1 MSDTLKQKA
10 ARGVVWTAVDQ
21 GSYLGLTF
29 VIGVI
34 LARLLS
40 PDEFG
45 LLAMIAVFNSVAQAF
60 LDSGFGAAL
69 IRKPQLSEADRS
81 TALYFN
87 IAAGAVLFGVLFLAA
102 PWIAQ
107 FYGRP
112 ILTGLV
118 RWEGFLLV
126 ISGFNIVQQAQLTRD
141 LNFKAKAII
150 RVVSTVLSGVVA
162 IAAAYHGAGVWSLV
176 VMHVSSNI
184 IQLAMLWLLSSWR
197 PHSGWSGE
205 SFRYLW
211 GFGSKMLA
219 SSVIDRVYTQI
230 YPMVI
235 GKFFSAADLGQYSRA
250 TQFTTLAS
258 HLPTNVLQQV
268 TFPVLSQIQQD
279 NQRLSTSYRRILRL
293 SAFFIFPIMIGLAA
307 LGRPFVVALVTDKWL
322 PCVPYLQIICFA
334 SMWFPIH
341 AINLNV
347 LQVKGRSDL
356 FLRLEIVKKV
366 IVTVVMVITIP
377 FGIIAMCVGRI
388 VTSLLCLFINTY
400 YTGKLINVGFA
411 MQMRDLLPTLLNS
424 LAMGAIIY
432 FVTLPLSSDWLQL
445 GVGFVVGAAYYLASA
460 RLLRFPELSEA
471 LAVMR
476 RK

>member
-1 MSDTLKQKA
+1 MSESLKQRAVK
-10 ARGVVWTAVDQ
+10 GVAWTAVDQ

-87 IAAGAVLFGVLFLAA
+87 IAAGVVLFGVMFVAA
-102 PWIAQ
+102 PWIAD
-107 FYGRP
+107 FYRRP

-176 VMHVSSNI
+176 VMHITSNI

-197 PHSGWSGE
+197 PRSGWSGE

-279 NQRLSTSYRRILRL
+279 SQRLSTSYRRILRL

-341 AINLNV
+341 AINLNL

-432 FVTLPLSSDWLQL
+432 FVTLPLSGDWLQL

>member
-10 ARGVVWTAVDQ
+10 ARGVAWTAVDQ

-29 VIGVI
+29 IIGII

-45 LLAMIAVFNSVAQAF
+45 LLAMIAVFNSIAQAF
-60 LDSGFGAAL
+60 LDSGFGVAL
-69 IRKPQLSEADRS
+69 IRKPQISEADRS

-87 IAAGAVLFGVLFLAA
+87 IIAGVVLFGVLFLAA
-102 PWIAQ
+102 PWIAD
-107 FYGRP
+107 FYRRP

-118 RWEGFLLV
+118 RWEAFLLV
-126 ISGFNIVQQAQLTRD
+126 ISAFNIVQQAQLTRE

-150 RVVSTVLSGVVA
+150 RAVSTLLSGAVGIV
-162 IAAAYHGAGVWSLV
+162 AAYHGAGVWSLV
-176 VMHVSSNI
+176 VMHIASNT

-197 PHSGWSGE
+197 PRSGWSRE

-219 SSVIDRVYTQI
+219 SSVIDRVYGQI

-250 TQFTTLAS
+250 SQFTILAS

-279 NQRLSTSYRRILRL
+279 SERLSASYRRILRL

-322 PCVPYLQIICFA
+322 PCVPYLQILCLA
-334 SMWFPIH
+334 LMWFPIH
-341 AINLNV
+341 AINLNL

-356 FLRLEIVKKV
+356 FLRLEIIKKV
-366 IVTVVMVITIP
+366 IITIVMVCTIP
-377 FGIIAMCVGRI
+377 FGIIVMCVGRI
-388 VTSLLCLFINTY
+388 ATSLISLFINTY
-400 YTGKLINVGFA
+400 YTGQLINVGFA

-424 LAMGAIIY
+424 LVMGAIIY
-432 FVTLPLSSDWLQL
+432 FVTLPLSGEWLQL
-445 GVGFVVGAAYYLASA
+445 GVGFVVGVAYYLTSA
-460 RLLRFPELSEA
+460 HLLRFPELSEA
-471 LAVMR
+471 LSIIR